1 MVHGLNFR
9 PVEVIEMNKE
19 IVIDEELIA
28 EARKK
33 AGNYYR
39 SGYNCAEALFLT
51 FREYVAPD
59 LSEEMVKLVTPL
71 GGGIGR
77 SGCTCGA
84 LSGGVII
91 LGALKGR
98 TSSDQ
103 SRDEAYDFAGEFHNR
118 FKKEFGSTC
127 CRVLNKHEYHDPERG
142 RTCLKII
149 GNSAAILMR
158 LLQERGEIKAG

>member
-1 MVHGLNFR
+1 
-9 PVEVIEMNKE
+9 MNEK
-19 IVIDEELIA
+19 LIT
-28 EARKK
+28 EAHTK

-59 LSEEMVKLVTPL
+59 ISEDMVRLVTPL

-77 SGCTCGA
+77 SGCVCGA

-91 LGALKGR
+91 IGAIKGR
-98 TSSDQ
+98 TSPKG
-103 SRDEAYDFAGEFHNR
+103 SRDDSYDLAGEFHKR
-118 FKKEFGSTC
+118 FRKAFGSTC

-149 GNSAAILMR
+149 GNSAAILMEI
-158 LLQERGEIKAG
+158 LQERGEI